1 MRERIVRAVAGSMVL
16 ASALLA
22 WFVNIHWIWL
32 GVFVGAN
39 LLQSS
44 FTKFCPMENILNAIG
59 VKDRPGQFAGNKG
72 LRKKG
77 GCCPVE

>member
-22 WFVNIHWIWL
+22 LFVNIKWTWL
-32 GVFVGAN
+32 AVFVGAN

-44 FTKFCPMENILNAIG
+44 FTKCCPLDKILDMIG
-59 VKDRPGQFAGNKG
+59 GQDRAERISGNKG
-72 LRKKG
+72 KLEKG